1 MSKDLPAKYYQ
12 NSKERLQ
19 RKSRERYQ
27 SQKKSKSAKMVAKD
41 IKISLKMK
49 NKGQMNIK
57 KDTMKYEK
65 IKTN

>member
-1 MSKDLPAKYYQ
+1 MCKDLPAKYYQ

>member
-1 MSKDLPAKYYQ
+1 MCKDLPAKYYQ

-27 SQKKSKSAKMVAKD
+27 SQKKSKSAKMIAKD

>member
-1 MSKDLPAKYYQ
+1 MCKDLPAKYYQ

-19 RKSRERYQ
+19 RKSREGYQ

>member
-27 SQKKSKSAKMVAKD
+27 SQKKSKSAKMIAKD

>member
-1 MSKDLPAKYYQ
+1 
-12 NSKERLQ
+12 
-19 RKSRERYQ
+19 
-27 SQKKSKSAKMVAKD
+27 MVAKD